1 MRHYFQELE
10 LIMND
15 LQSLGI
21 NREVGLTEALEQAGI
36 VLPVPEK
43 VNICKFE

>member
-1 MRHYFQELE
+1 
-10 LIMND
+10 MND

-21 NREVGLTEALEQAGI
+21 NKEVGLTEALEQAGI

-43 VNICKFE
+43 VNTCKFE